1 MKRHRWKKVL
11 VWSIVSLLLLLF
23 FFLQDSLTALYVLV
37 FWVLLPII
45 CLLLHLY
52 VRSYL
57 NVTLRFP
64 ESAAKEQEEEAY
76 LFLENTCKL
85 PALHVSVG
93 VLLENVLTKEKEET
107 TIFFP
112 IAAGGIVKE
121 RISFRSKY
129 CGYLTAKVTKLS
141 LMDWFELLA
150 VQGKKEQ
157 IGKEAKIVVLPDTF
171 TPQIIL
177 DPAGGSAEEVEEWS
191 PFRKGNDQ
199 TETYGLREYAPG
211 DSLKQIHWKLSSKR
225 GQLIVREAS
234 LPEIRTLLLFWEKET
249 CPAKEMDAM
258 AEVVASTA
266 QMLWEQGETFTLGW
280 QQEEESYYVP
290 VSSEEDLTQ
299 AIARMLKGV
308 ASDASKEQET
318 YAKVIYF
325 GTERQAL
332 VDADEDSDGKFGEA
346 QITQVLCGK
355 TQSMEPGKMVYR
367 AETYAED
374 LSIMEV

>member
-1 MKRHRWKKVL
+1 M
-11 VWSIVSLLLLLF
+11 
-23 FFLQDSLTALYVLV
+23 ALYALI
-37 FWVLLPII
+37 FWVLLPIAS
-45 CLLLHLY
+45 LLLHLY
-52 VRSYL
+52 VRRYL
-57 NVTLRFP
+57 KVTLRFP
-64 ESAAKEQEEEAY
+64 ESAAKDQEEEAF

-85 PALHVSVG
+85 PALHVSVE
-93 VLLENVLTKEKEET
+93 VLLENVLTKEGEET
-107 TIFFP
+107 TVTFQV
-112 IAAGGIVKE
+112 AAGGTVKE

-157 IGKEAKIVVLPDTF
+157 MGETAKTVVLPDTF

-177 DPAGGSAEEVEEWS
+177 NPAGGSAEEVEEWS

-199 TETYGLREYAPG
+199 TETYGLREYTPG

-234 LPEIRTLLLFWEKET
+234 LPEVRTLLLFWEKET
-249 CPAKEMDAM
+249 CPATEMDAM
-258 AEVVASTA
+258 AEVIASTA
-266 QMLWEQGETFTLGW
+266 QALWEQGETFTLGW

-290 VSSEEDLTQ
+290 ISSEEDLTQ

-308 ASDASKEQET
+308 APDAVKEQET

-325 GTERQAL
+325 GMERQAL
-332 VDADEDSDGKFGEA
+332 ADVGEDSNRKLGEA

-355 TQSMEPGKMVYR
+355 IQSMGPGKMVYR

-374 LSIMEV
+374 LSIMEL